1 MGFDFN
7 PTEDVS
13 VQALRLHAKRL
24 EMLASN
30 LSNADTPNYKARD
43 IDFRAALA
51 AATEGGPP
59 MKMTMTAPAHLGG
72 GARAEPEMLYRVPS
86 APSLDGNTVDAQIE
100 YAAFAETS
108 LRYQA
113 SLKFVGDDFKDL
125 ISALKG
131 E

>member
-13 VQALRLHAKRL
+13 VQALRVHAKRL

-59 MKMTMTAPAHLGG
+59 LMMTAPAHLGG

-100 YAAFAETS
+100 RAAFAETS